1 MDKKD
6 RKRKNKRIAQR
17 KFRTRQRQMLQEV
30 ADENEGL
37 KTRIAG
43 LERLVVEQKRRI
55 HQLMSQQGN
64 QMGQQGNLMGQQGN
78 LTHQ

>member
-6 RKRKNKRIAQR
+6 RRRKKNRIAQR
-17 KFRTRQRQMLQEV
+17 NFRTRQRQMLQEA

-43 LERLVVEQKRRI
+43 LERLVVEQQRKI
-55 HQLMSQQGN
+55 YQLMSQQGNQMAQQGN
-64 QMGQQGNLMGQQGN
+64 QMGQQGNPTQ
-78 LTHQ
+78 